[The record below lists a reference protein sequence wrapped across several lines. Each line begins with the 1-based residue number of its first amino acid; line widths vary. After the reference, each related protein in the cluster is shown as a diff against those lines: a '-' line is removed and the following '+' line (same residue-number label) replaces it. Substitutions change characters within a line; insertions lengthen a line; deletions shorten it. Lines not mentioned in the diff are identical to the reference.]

1 MAHLRTVLFATL
13 GLVAL
18 LFVILWFRHERA
30 RRAASRQNDKV
41 GPRSFHIALG
51 FVTNFFDTL
60 GIGSFAPT
68 SAAFKL
74 WHIVPDEL
82 IPGTLNVGHALPVI
96 LQAFIFVAIIEVDG
110 LTLLSMIGAAVAGAW
125 LGAGIVAELP
135 RRSIQIGIAMALI
148 LAAGFFVMSNLG
160 WFPAGGERL
169 HLEGWRLWVGAGLN
183 FVLGALN
190 TLGIGMYAPCMVL
203 VSLLDMNPIAAFP
216 IMMGSAAL
224 LMPVGSARFIQK
236 QRYSLRPALG
246 LTLGGIP
253 AVLLAA
259 FLVKSL
265 PITALRWLVAV
276 VVLYTAWT
284 LLRSASAERN

>member
-1 MAHLRTVLFATL
+1 MGHLRTVLFAAL

-18 LFVILWFRHERA
+18 LFVLLWFRHERA
-30 RRAASRQNDKV
+30 RRRASRQDGKV
-41 GPRSFHIALG
+41 SPGPLHIGLG

-60 GIGSFAPT
+60 GVGSFAPT
-68 SAAFKL
+68 SAVFKL

-82 IPGTLNVGHALPVI
+82 IPGTLNVGHASPVI

-110 LTLLSMIGAAVAGAW
+110 ITLLLMIGSAVVGAW

-135 RRSIQIGIAMALI
+135 RRTIQIGIAVALI
-148 LAAGFFVMSNLG
+148 LAACFFVMSNLG

-169 HLEGWRLWVGAGLN
+169 HLTGWRLWVGVGVN

-203 VSLLDMNPIAAFP
+203 VSLLGMNPIAAFP

-236 QRYSLRPALG
+236 QRYSIRPALG

-265 PITALRWLVAV
+265 PVTTLRWLVAA

-284 LLRSASAERN
+284 LLRSAARERA